1 MSETLSRIRR
11 RALAALVPPPKLR
24 LSDWIEQNVHL
35 PDGVSALPGAVRLWP
50 FQREIAD
57 AIGDPAIERVTL
69 VKPVRVGFSTL
80 LTGALAGYAA
90 NDPAPILALLPTE
103 ADARGYTV
111 DDVEPIFEASPTL
124 AGLLSGDCEEG
135 GRNTLLSRR
144 YPGGSLKV
152 IAAKSPRNLR
162 RHNVRVLFCDEV
174 DAMDVTAEGSPLL
187 LAERRTL
194 SFADRKIV
202 VGSTPTFEATS
213 HVLRAYAASDKRVY
227 EVQCPECEEFNEIKW
242 EHIRWDDG
250 KPETA
255 HYACPHCGSLI
266 DERHKPAMVEKG
278 RWRATAPH
286 VCGHAGFRLNA
297 LVSTL
302 ANASWSKLAAEFIA
316 AKDDPTTLQV
326 FTNTILAEGWRDSGA
341 EELDDVALSN
351 RAEPFGLDAIPAEVL
366 VITAGIDVQRD
377 RLECTVVGWAEDGTM
392 VALAH
397 LVIWGDPAADELT
410 WAELDETL
418 RTRWPHPLGGRIGI
432 DAAVIDAG
440 DGATMAHVTKFA
452 YPRAGRKILAGKG
465 YAGQRPFIERS
476 KSKTLGGRLWIIGVD
491 SIKTHLLN
499 RLAQP
504 GNVRFSDDLGP
515 EWFSQLASE
524 RAVVRYTRGQPV
536 RRFERIPGKRA
547 EALDC
552 AVYAIAARSVLNPN
566 WEEIADRLRRG
577 VEESAPKAK
586 AVIRSNWVR

>member
-35 PDGVSALPGAVRLWP
+35 PDGVSALPGPVRLWP

-57 AIGDPAIERVTL
+57 AVGDHSIERVTL

-103 ADARGYTV
+103 ADARGYVV
-111 DDVEPIFEASPTL
+111 DDIEPIFEASPSL
-124 AGLLSGDCEEG
+124 VGLLSGDCEEG

-144 YPGGSLKV
+144 YPGGSLKIV
-152 IAAKSPRNLR
+152 AAKSPRNLR

-174 DAMDVTAEGSPLL
+174 DAMAATAEGSPLL

-202 VGSTPTFEATS
+202 VGSTPTFESTS
-213 HVLRAYAASDKRVY
+213 HVLRAYAASDKRIY
-227 EVQCPECEEFNEIKW
+227 EVPCPECGEFNEIKW

-278 RWRATAPH
+278 RWRATAPE
-286 VCGHAGFRLNA
+286 VKGHAGFRLNA

-302 ANASWSKLAAEFIA
+302 ANASWGKLAAEFLA

-326 FTNTILAEGWRDSGA
+326 FTNTILAEGWRDAGA

-351 RAEPFGLDAIPAEVL
+351 RAEPFGLAAIPAEVL
-366 VITAGIDVQRD
+366 VLTAGIDVQRD
-377 RLECTVVGWAEDGTM
+377 RLECTIVGWAEDGTM
-392 VALAH
+392 YALAH
-397 LVIWGDPAADELT
+397 LVIWGDPADDTT
-410 WAELDETL
+410 WLELDEAL

-432 DAAVIDAG
+432 DAAVIDSG
-440 DGATMAHVTKFA
+440 DGATMANVLKFA
-452 YPRAGRKILAGKG
+452 HPRASRKIMAGKG
-465 YAGQRPFIERS
+465 YAGHRPFIERS

-504 GNVRFSDDLGP
+504 GSVRFSDDLGP

-552 AVYAIAARSVLNPN
+552 AVYAIAARSVLSPN
-566 WEEIADRLRRG
+566 FEEIADRLRRG

-586 AVIRSNWVR
+586 AVIRSSWVR